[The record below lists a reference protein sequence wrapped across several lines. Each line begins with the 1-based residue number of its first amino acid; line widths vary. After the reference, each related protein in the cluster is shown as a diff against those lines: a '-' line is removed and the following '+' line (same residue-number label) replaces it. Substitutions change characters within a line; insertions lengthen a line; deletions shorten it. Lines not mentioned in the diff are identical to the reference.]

1 MSKVRADNY
10 ANRLGTGAPLFPNG
24 VNVTGVVTATT
35 GNFTGNVSI
44 AGTLTYEDVTNVD
57 SIGLITARNGIQV
70 LANGINAVGVVTAIS
85 FVGTTLNVSG
95 IGTVSDLDVKAAVE
109 TVSVGST
116 YDLGEGRVVLEC
128 DATNGTVFTHDIAN
142 GTVGIVSLTNFPVRG
157 NSVTT
162 FSIIFNQLSSEPT
175 GGIGNT
181 TVGTGI
187 GTNITL
193 TPSGVAGFTTSA
205 RVATA
210 STVTLS
216 TTASDDDI
224 VSLAVHYNGSG
235 TGDVG
240 NYKVYATGNSG
251 YRFGTVGF

>member
-1 MSKVRADNY
+1 MSQINVDTIKSRV
-10 ANRLGTGAPLFPNG
+10 GGAPSLAQG
-24 VNVTGVVTATT
+24 VIVGAAAT
-35 GNFTGNVSI
+35 FSGNVSI
-44 AGTLTYEDVTNVD
+44 AGTITYDDVTNID
-57 SIGLITARNGIQV
+57 SVGVITARSGIDV
-70 LANGINAVGVVTAIS
+70 TAGGINAVGVVTATN
-85 FVGTTLNVSG
+85 FVGTALSVSG
-95 IGTVSDLDVKAAVE
+95 IGTISDLNVKAAVE

-116 YDLGEGRVVLEC
+116 YDLGGGKVIVEC
-128 DATNGTVFTHDIAN
+128 DATNGTVFTHDLAN
-142 GTVGIVSLTNFPVRG
+142 GIVGIVSLRNFPVRG

-162 FSIIFNQLSSEPT
+162 YSIIFNQLSSIPV
-175 GGIGNT
+175 GSGNT
-181 TVGTGI
+181 TPATGI

-224 VSLAVHYNGSG
+224 VTLAVHYNGSG

-240 NYKVYATGNSG
+240 NYKVYATGNTG
-251 YRFGTVGF
+251 YRFGTIGF

>member
-1 MSKVRADNY
+1 MSQLYVDNIK
-10 ANRLGTGAPLFPNG
+10 NRTGGAIGMPQG
-24 VNVTGVVTATT
+24 AVVTGVVTATS
-35 GNFTGNVSI
+35 GSFSGNVSI
-44 AGTLTYEDVTNVD
+44 GGTLTYEDVTNVD
-57 SIGLITARNGIQV
+57 SVGLITARSGIDV
-70 LANGINAVGVVTAIS
+70 TAGGINAVGVVTATN
-85 FVGTTLNVSG
+85 FVGTALSVSG
-95 IGTVSDLDVKAAVE
+95 IGTISDLNVKAAVE

-116 YDLGEGRVVLEC
+116 YDLGGGRVVLEC
-128 DATNGTVFTHDIAN
+128 DATSGTVFTHDIAN
-142 GTVGIVSLTNFPVRG
+142 GTVGIVSLSNFPVRG

-162 FSIIFNQLSSEPT
+162 YSIIFTQLSSIPV
-175 GGIGNT
+175 GSGNT
-181 TVGTGI
+181 TPATGI

-193 TPSGVAGFTTSA
+193 TPSGVAGFTTSS

-224 VSLAVHYNGSG
+224 VTLAVHYNGSG

-240 NYKVYATGNSG
+240 NYKVYATGNTG

>member
-1 MSKVRADNY
+1 MPQ
-10 ANRLGTGAPLFPNG
+10 GA
-24 VNVTGVVTATT
+24 VVTGVVTAKS
-35 GNFTGNVSI
+35 GSFSGNVSI
-44 AGTLTYEDVTNVD
+44 GGTLTYEDVTNVD
-57 SIGLITARNGIQV
+57 SIGLITARSGIDV
-70 LANGINAVGVVTAIS
+70 LAGGINAVGVITATSFSGPLTGNVTGDVNGGTL
-85 FVGTTLNVSG
+85 VGTALSVSG
-95 IGTVSDLDVKAAVE
+95 IGTISDLNVKAAVE

-116 YDLGEGRVVLEC
+116 YDLGGGRVVLEC
-128 DATNGTVFTHDIAN
+128 DATSGTVFTHDITN
-142 GTVGIVSLTNFPVRG
+142 GTVGIVSLRNFPVRG

-162 FSIIFNQLSSEPT
+162 YSIIFTQLSSTPT

-224 VSLAVHYNGSG
+224 VTLAVHYNGSG

-240 NYKVYATGNSG
+240 NYKVYATGNTG